1 VSTVRE
7 DDRHTWPDA
16 PVPVDGCVECERLVY
31 AKTVARRDKDPSAQS
46 DALVLLSQHVARAHP

>member
-1 VSTVRE
+1 MSTVRE

-46 DALVLLSQHVARAHP
+46 DALVCLAQHIARQHP